1 MLKKF
6 FKGLLWTLVIV
17 IAILLPLFRNQHPII
32 TDIYKFIS
40 IANKDYYGV
49 VLSALTIFV
58 TFLIFNSQN
67 VEEKKR
73 RFEDEQTRNK
83 REENEYQEKRE
94 KRFSSAR
101 PYFVIEKNTTTMQAN
116 IKIFMEDDVPLENIL
131 VCERKLS
138 DKEDEVKSKI
148 ICTKNS
154 GDYIYQFFLDE
165 IEMIVVKCKTY
176 FDEEVYF
183 QYYTGDI
190 AIHYRMIENSEDI
203 SYSKSLG
210 RSYLSDCLIEQ
221 KEKYDPKD
229 ARTEIYKQNIYS
241 FAWERVA
248 KKRFSQYRNQILESI
263 VGDSIFTGN
272 KNLEIIGVIEKDNIG
287 EILGGS
293 INYLREHKGDFS
305 TEIVIE
311 LLEVI
316 KKYIND
322 TWYTS
327 CSTFNKERIYYF
339 KGNLTDSAFSNKY
352 SVIFDKSVDIDVMN
366 DYVDDLILY
375 VEKGLFNDYL
385 FRNLEVYLNENI
397 TMATGRYG
405 YDNEVNLVNN
415 KIRSRIKQIL
425 SKTIK

>member
-1 MLKKF
+1 MLKKI

-32 TDIYKFIS
+32 TNIYKFIS

-73 RFEDEQTRNK
+73 RSEDEQTRNK

-101 PYFVIEKNTTTMQAN
+101 PYFVIEKNTTTTQAN

-148 ICTKNS
+148 IGTKNS
-154 GDYIYQFFLDE
+154 GDYIYQFSLDE

-229 ARTEIYKQNIYS
+229 ASTEIYKQNIYS

-293 INYLREHKGDFS
+293 IMSL
-305 TEIVIE
+305 
-311 LLEVI
+311 
-316 KKYIND
+316 
-322 TWYTS
+322 
-327 CSTFNKERIYYF
+327 
-339 KGNLTDSAFSNKY
+339 
-352 SVIFDKSVDIDVMN
+352 DIP
-366 DYVDDLILY
+366 
-375 VEKGLFNDYL
+375 
-385 FRNLEVYLNENI
+385 
-397 TMATGRYG
+397 
-405 YDNEVNLVNN
+405 
-415 KIRSRIKQIL
+415 IL
-425 SKTIK
+425 SI